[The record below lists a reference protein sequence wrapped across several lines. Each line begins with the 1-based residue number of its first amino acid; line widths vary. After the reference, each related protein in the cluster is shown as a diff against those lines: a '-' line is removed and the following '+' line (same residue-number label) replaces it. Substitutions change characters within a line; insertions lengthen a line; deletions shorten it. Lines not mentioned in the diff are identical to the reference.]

1 MALQVPRLDDRTF
14 QDIVS
19 EVRSKI
25 PLYCPKWTDYNLSD
39 PGITLIEM
47 FAWIADILLYRLNR
61 VPEKNYIKFMD
72 LIGIKL
78 EPPNAATVKV
88 TFRLTAPQTD
98 PFIIPRETEIATV
111 PTETQDAIV
120 FATSEDFTILIP
132 SLKYALTTYDD
143 AVFEDVMPTLK
154 HPDRQITIF
163 QEVPEENNALYFGY
177 AEDLRDHILMLTVES
192 SIEGIGVDPHNPPW
206 AWEFWEGEGE
216 RWSSLILESDTTG
229 GFNTNG
235 QIIFRIPT
243 ESAMREIDGQQA
255 CWIRCRATKPIAG
268 QSAYQSSPK
277 VGSVISE
284 SIGGTVLAS
293 HSQRISGEVLGWS
306 DGSPG
311 QRFQL
316 QNFPI
321 LLRKSGETLEVETEN
336 EGEFEPWQ
344 EVDEFASSGPG
355 DSHFTLD
362 GASGEIQLGPLIR
375 HPSGEERQYGR
386 VPPKGRQIRFSSYRL
401 GGGVVGNVGEETISA
416 LRSAIPYVDSVINYE
431 AARGGTDAETL
442 ESAKLRAP
450 KVLRTNTRAV
460 TAEDFEYFAK
470 EVSSHV
476 ARVKCISPGEG
487 ADVQSLQPGVV
498 RLLLVPSVLD
508 TEGYIP
514 IEELELPRHLREQV
528 QLYLDE
534 RRLLTTR
541 LEIAPPEYIY
551 VAVSVQ
557 VRAKKHSIR
566 EQIAASV
573 ERRLYQYINPICGG
587 ADGNGWPFGRSLSLP
602 EIYAALQGI
611 KGVDYIEGVNM
622 FPIDTATGAH
632 QDATTRVD
640 VSPYSLICSHKHE
653 VTVVEQES

>member
-557 VRAKKHSIR
+557 VRAKKHSIS

>member
-1 MALQVPRLDDRTF
+1 MMALQVPNLDDRTF

-19 EVRSKI
+19 EVRGKI

-88 TFRLTAPQTD
+88 TFRLTAPQTE
-98 PFIIPRETEIATV
+98 PFIIPHETEIATV

-120 FATSEDFTILIP
+120 FATNEDFTILIP

-163 QEVPEENNALYFGY
+163 QEVPEENNALYLGY

-206 AWEFWEGEGE
+206 IWEFWDGERE
-216 RWSSLILESDTTG
+216 RWSPLMLESDTTG

-243 ESAMREIDGQQA
+243 ASAMTEIDGQQA
-255 CWIRCRATKPIAG
+255 CWVRCRATKPIAG

-277 VGSVISE
+277 VRSVISE

-311 QRFQL
+311 QKFQL

-344 EVDEFASSGPG
+344 EVDEFANSGPD

-386 VPPKGRQIRFSSYRL
+386 VPPKGRQIRFASYRL
-401 GGGVVGNVGEETISA
+401 GGGVVGNVGEETITA

-442 ESAKLRAP
+442 DSAKLRAP
-450 KVLRTNTRAV
+450 KTLRTNTRAV
-460 TAEDFEYFAK
+460 TAEDFEYLAL
-470 EVSSHV
+470 EVSSQV
-476 ARVKCISPGEG
+476 ARAKCISSGDG
-487 ADVQSLQPGVV
+487 TDGQSPPPGVV

-508 TEGYIP
+508 NEGYIP
-514 IEELELPRHLREQV
+514 IEELELPRHVREQV

-541 LEIAPPEYIY
+541 LDIATPEY
-551 VAVSVQ
+551 VPVSVSVQ
-557 VRAKKHSIR
+557 VRAKKHSVR
-566 EQIAASV
+566 EQIAAHV

-611 KGVDYIEGVNM
+611 RGVDYIEEVNI
-622 FPIDTATGAH
+622 FPVDTATGAR
-632 QDATTRVD
+632 QEATTKV
-640 VSPYSLICSHKHE
+640 VISPHSLICSYKHE
-653 VTVVEQES
+653 VTVVE